1 VLIRRLSARLSR
13 FEARGVPSACL
24 DGLRAE
30 LSALKAL
37 RTTNPAG
44 SC

>member
-1 VLIRRLSARLSR
+1 MLLPDYDVPLAVLIRRL
-13 FEARGVPSACL
+13 SACL

-30 LSALKAL
+30 LAALKAL